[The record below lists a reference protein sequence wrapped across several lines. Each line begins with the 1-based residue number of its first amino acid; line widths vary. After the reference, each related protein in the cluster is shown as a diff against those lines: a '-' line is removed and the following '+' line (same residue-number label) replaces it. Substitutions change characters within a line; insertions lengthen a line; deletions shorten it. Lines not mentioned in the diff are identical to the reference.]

1 MLTFINWDYLDIYQV
16 VAAKAAVNHTHKVDN
31 KAIENISENIESKD
45 KSINESYGVLN
56 IKRCKKNDF

>member
-16 VAAKAAVNHTHKVDN
+16 VAAKATVNHTHKVDN
-31 KAIENISENIESKD
+31 KAIENVSENIESKD

-56 IKRCKKNDF
+56 IQRCKQI